1 MRGEA
6 QVEQWLSENG
16 LGTNIVVIPSAK
28 KKGCVRFLV
37 CLGQIQRH
45 VYNTDEYNFCC
56 TNVWWSSDFVQ
67 HLSTAFTIRQNN

>member
-16 LGTNIVVIPSAK
+16 LGTNIVVIPSGK
-28 KKGCVRFLV
+28 KECVRFLI

-45 VYNTDEYNFCC
+45 VHNTDEYNFCC
-56 TNVWWSSDFVQ
+56 TNVWWSSNSVQ
-67 HLSTAFTIRQNN
+67 HLNSIYHPPE